1 MGLKISS
8 RISQLDVVLIGTTKT
23 LQVLAG
29 PFSSWFCF
37 SLLWLKPPPQG
48 SAQPILSP
56 QKAEV
61 TETQRTTLNLQW
73 AGVKGLLGF
82 ETAEEAHLRSG
93 VTLRA
98 GSQGLLHSGFGD
110 PGGWAHWAWQ
120 GSLREGADQNLE
132 AVGKTVL
139 LFDKVLSC
147 YLINLL
153 SVHLCQEPHE
163 VLAKC
168 QPSGPGGPWC
178 RYEWCRQG
186 V

>member
-23 LQVLAG
+23 PQVLAG

-37 SLLWLKPPPQG
+37 SLLWLKLPPQG

-56 QKAEV
+56 KKAEV

-82 ETAEEAHLRSG
+82 ETAEEAHLGSG

-110 PGGWAHWAWQ
+110 PGGGPTGPGRGHWE
-120 GSLREGADQNLE
+120 REQIRTWKQW
-132 AVGKTVL
+132 VR
-139 LFDKVLSC
+139 LSC
-147 YLINLL
+147 YLIKFCP
-153 SVHLCQEPHE
+153 VI
-163 VLAKC
+163 
-168 QPSGPGGPWC
+168 W
-178 RYEWCRQG
+178 
-186 V
+186 